1 MTDTTYRTATAAELA
16 DHDRRVLAART
27 AAPVSV
33 TVWGE
38 LPAERKLP
46 GTVLHVLV
54 AGQSAGGAERHQS
67 GAWIATWYAGMTRSG
82 SLRDRFTEHATA
94 EDAVRAVIR
103 SAWARRLGARAAS
116 SVHWSDRAR
125 RAGRIAAAG

>member
-1 MTDTTYRTATAAELA
+1 MNDTT
-16 DHDRRVLAART
+16 ARS

-38 LPAERKLP
+38 LRGERKLP
-46 GTVLHVLV
+46 GAPLRVLV
-54 AGQSAGGAERHQS
+54 DGQSAGGAERH
-67 GAWIATWYAGMTRSG
+67 GDTWAATRYAGMTGSG
-82 SLRDRFTEHATA
+82 SLRDRVTEHATA

-116 SVHWSDRAR
+116 PVHWSDRAR
-125 RAGRIAAAG
+125 RAARMAGAAR